1 MPLGITSK
9 VLREESKMKFKFT
22 LKKSLILL
30 SLLCSAISPVL
41 AQGYKVKTIVIDAGH
56 GGKKPGAAGSFS
68 YEKNV
73 ALQVALKLGKKFEK
87 DMEDVKIIL
96 TRKTDVDV
104 DFYKRAE
111 IANDAKADLF
121 ISIHCNSM
129 PDIRKITGYSYS
141 KGKKVAKYSYVKNTT
156 TSGTETFVAGSHR
169 LNEQNVAIR
178 ENADIKLEK
187 NYKQNYDG
195 YDPNDPQ
202 TFILLSLFKNT
213 FRDKSLK
220 LANLFQRNY
229 RNENNRVD
237 RGVKEQGIL
246 ILQRCGMP
254 AVLTEIGFISNPA
267 EEKYLN
273 SDDGQD
279 EIVSAIF
286 NAVKTYRKETEI
298 N

>member
-1 MPLGITSK
+1 MLRVKYSVVITTK
-9 VLREESKMKFKFT
+9 TVLEQCLFKKGWW
-22 LKKSLILL
+22 LVLL
-30 SLLCSAISPVL
+30 LFCNVHPVFS
-41 AQGYKVKTIVIDAGH
+41 QGYRVKTIVIDAGH
-56 GGKKPGAAGSFS
+56 GGKKPGAAGSYS
-68 YEKNV
+68 LEKNI
-73 ALQVALKLGKKFEK
+73 ALQVALKLGKKFEG
-87 DMEDVKIIL
+87 DMPDVKVIL

-104 DFYKRAE
+104 DFYRRAE
-111 IANDAKADLF
+111 IANEARADLF

-129 PDIRKITGYSYS
+129 PDNRVVTGYTT
-141 KGKKVAKYSYVKNTT
+141 KDGKKVAQYGYVKNKTT
-156 TSGTETFVAGSHR
+156 NGTETFVAGSHR
-169 LNEQNVAIR
+169 LNEQDVAIR

-220 LANLFQRNY
+220 LARLIQGNY
-229 RNENNRVD
+229 KSENDRLD

-267 EEKYLN
+267 EEDYLN
-273 SDDGQD
+273 SDNGQK

>member
-1 MPLGITSK
+1 MNLKRKMILIKRLFLLPL
-9 VLREESKMKFKFT
+9 
-22 LKKSLILL
+22 
-30 SLLCSAISPVL
+30 LLCCSVGVFS
-41 AQGYKVKTIVIDAGH
+41 QGYKVKTIVIDAGH
-56 GGKKPGAAGSFS
+56 GGKKPGAAGSYS
-68 YEKNV
+68 TEKNV
-73 ALQVALKLGKKFEK
+73 ALQVALKLGKKFEE
-87 DMEDVKIIL
+87 DMPDVKVLL

-104 DFYKRAE
+104 DFYKRAA

-129 PDIRKITGYSYS
+129 PDIKAVTGYSTV
-141 KGKKVAKYSYVKNTT
+141 KGKKVAKYSYVKNKT

-220 LANLFQRNY
+220 LARLIQGNY
-229 RNENNRVD
+229 REDNKRVD

-254 AVLTEIGFISNPA
+254 AVLTEIGFISNPT
-267 EEKYLN
+267 EEDYLN
-273 SDDGQD
+273 SNSGQD

-286 NAVKTYRKETEI
+286 NAVKTYKKETEI

>member
-1 MPLGITSK
+1 MILTK
-9 VLREESKMKFKFT
+9 NLF
-22 LKKSLILL
+22 LL
-30 SLLCSAISPVL
+30 SVLLCCSIGAFS
-41 AQGYKVKTIVIDAGH
+41 QGYKVKTIVIDAGH
-56 GGKKPGAAGSFS
+56 GGRKPGAAGSYS
-68 YEKNV
+68 TEKNI
-73 ALQVALKLGKKFEK
+73 ALQVALKLGLKFEE
-87 DMEDVKIIL
+87 DMPDVKVLL

-104 DFYKRAE
+104 DFYKRAA

-129 PDIRKITGYSYS
+129 PDIRAVTGYATV
-141 KGKKVAKYSYVKNTT
+141 KGKKVAKYSYVKNKT

-220 LANLFQRNY
+220 LARLIQGNY
-229 RNENNRVD
+229 TDDNKRVD

-254 AVLTEIGFISNPA
+254 AVLTEIGFISNPT
-267 EEKYLN
+267 EEDYLN
-273 SDDGQD
+273 SDSGQA

-286 NAVKTYRKETEI
+286 NAVKTYKKETET